1 MVGLVVTTMSDTTI
15 FRKHSGRVRAH
26 KLLDLLEDVGRV
38 LTGCCLENSE
48 HCINITPGWQR
59 LAKDMPRP
67 LQSQRHLFW
76 GNVSRTV
83 ALASCSYQKDRS
95 ESLKKSFTKV
105 AWHLIGVC
113 NFHEFSVGMFA
124 NISPR
129 SYSYLMNIVQMF

>member
-15 FRKHSGRVRAH
+15 FRKHSKRVRAH

-67 LQSQRHLFW
+67 LQSQRQFVLGKRFQDRCACFLQLPE
-76 GNVSRTV
+76 GQVGESQEV
-83 ALASCSYQKDRS
+83 LYQSGLASNW
-95 ESLKKSFTKV
+95 SLQ
-105 AWHLIGVC
+105 
-113 NFHEFSVGMFA
+113 FS
-124 NISPR
+124 
-129 SYSYLMNIVQMF
+129 